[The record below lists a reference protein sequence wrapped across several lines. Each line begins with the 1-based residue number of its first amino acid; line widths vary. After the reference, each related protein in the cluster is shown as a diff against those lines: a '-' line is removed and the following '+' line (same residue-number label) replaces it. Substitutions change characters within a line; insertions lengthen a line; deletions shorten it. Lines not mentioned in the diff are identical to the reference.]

1 MNTQQLNG
9 RLSQAQSMCKAR
21 GARLTRQRRQVLGV
35 LLNSERPLG
44 AYQIL
49 DALSQEQPGIAPP
62 TVYRALE
69 FLQQHGLIHKLE
81 SLHAYISCS
90 HPDHTHPS
98 QFLICT
104 VCGDVIEL
112 EDPEIADSLDH
123 AAAASGFEPIQD
135 VVELKGH
142 CAQCSGAES

>member
-1 MNTQQLNG
+1 MNPYQLN
-9 RLSQAQSMCKAR
+9 RSLQQAQSRCSAQ
-21 GARLTRQRRQVLGV
+21 GARLTLQRRQVLGI
-35 LLNSERPLG
+35 LLSSDRPLG

-49 DALSQEQPGIAPP
+49 DALSEEQPGIAPP

-69 FLQQHGLIHKLE
+69 FLQQQGLIHKLE
-81 SLHAYISCS
+81 TLHAYISCS
-90 HPDHTHPS
+90 HPDHTHHS

-104 VCGDVIEL
+104 VCGDVTEL
-112 EDPEIADSLDH
+112 EDAEIADSLDH
-123 AAAASGFEPIQD
+123 AAAASGFEPTQD